1 MHIINTIK
9 FKDQSSKIEVRSEF
23 FRPRASRL
31 APRTRKFHL
40 FFIAF
45 WTLSALA
52 GCSQPKDLKE
62 AKKLVQEAQQYYQE
76 AVDSY
81 KALIKKGPSDRL
93 HFELGF
99 LYYSHGELE
108 KAAEEF
114 KNSQIPEAIKY
125 LAISYYRLAL
135 FTDALEI
142 FNKQK
147 FEDAEYL
154 FYKGLTCEKL
164 NLYDKALD
172 IYKKIST
179 SPYKAKAEGRVH
191 LIERQESLE
200 SIQRI
205 DPQVY
210 KILSRAPGAEA
221 YPQAGALVLFCDE
234 KIEVT
239 ADGKEVTSLH
249 YIIKILN
256 ERGKASFSETHI
268 DYDSTFEKVQL
279 EYARTIKPDGKVLEV
294 GSRHIR
300 DVSKYLNFP
309 LYSNVHVTIIS
320 FPEIAEGCAIEY
332 KLKIYNNRLI
342 NKKDL
347 VLAYT
352 TQSREPIL
360 EAHFHVSV
368 PKDNP
373 LHIKILNDRYN
384 DFGAALT
391 PEIKEEEGFLK
402 YLWQFKDIPQ
412 IIPESDM
419 PPAAEINPVILIS
432 TFDNWQEIFDWW
444 WELARDKI
452 EADGAIK
459 RKVKELIQDK
469 SSDEEKIRAIYNFCA
484 QKIRYV
490 AVEYGEAGYE
500 PHSSSDIFK
509 NKYGD
514 CKDKAMLLVTMLR
527 EAGVSAWP
535 VLIATKDYYNLNEDF
550 PSVLFNHCIAAVSL
564 QDKEYFVDPTAQT
577 CPFMDL
583 PVEDQARKFLL
594 FKEDGY
600 EIKETVLFPATHN
613 LVRQVISLKVNP
625 DETIA
630 AKKSIFTFGFY
641 DQGQRYWLLY
651 TQPELIQQVLKAKIQ
666 EVSIGATLDQY
677 TIENLD
683 DLNKPIVLKYDFWGP
698 EFFTVAGPLRLLP
711 QLGSVDT
718 SIVAREKR
726 RYPIDFGFLESS
738 ETVSVIEIPDNFT
751 IKYMPANVTEDSPW
765 LKIFVEYIRHDHKI
779 EVRQRTEAQK
789 GEVSQEEYAD
799 FKRFVED
806 VAKKTKQRIVLE
818 KKN

>member
-1 MHIINTIK
+1 MRIINTIK
-9 FKDQSSKIEVRSEF
+9 FRVHSSK
-23 FRPRASRL
+23 L
-31 APRTRKFHL
+31 YL
-40 FFIAF
+40 FVILLLGLGV
-45 WTLSALA
+45 LS

-62 AKKLVQEAQQYYQE
+62 VQGLAQQAQQYYQE
-76 AVDSY
+76 AVDAY

-93 HFELGF
+93 HFELGL
-99 LYYSHGELE
+99 LYYNHGELE
-108 KAAEEF
+108 KAVEEF
-114 KNSQIPEAIKY
+114 KNSKEPEAKKY
-125 LAISYYRLAL
+125 LAISYYRLAF

-142 FNKQK
+142 FNTYEIK
-147 FEDAEYL
+147 DDEYL

-164 NLYDKALD
+164 NLYEKALD
-172 IYKKIST
+172 IYSKINAN
-179 SPYKAKAEGRVH
+179 PYRAKAKERVQ

-200 SIQRI
+200 SIGRI
-205 DPQVY
+205 DPFVY
-210 KILSRAPGAEA
+210 KILSRAPSADA
-221 YPQAGALVLFCDE
+221 YPQAGALVLFSDE

-256 ERGKASFSETHI
+256 ERGKADFSETHI
-268 DYDSTFEKVQL
+268 NYDSTFEKVKL

-320 FPEIAEGCAIEY
+320 FPEVTEGCAIEY

-352 TQSREPIL
+352 LQSKEPIM
-360 EAHFHVSV
+360 EASFVMRI

-384 DFGAALT
+384 NFGAQMA
-391 PEIKEEEGFLK
+391 PEMKEEDGFLS
-402 YLWQFKDIPQ
+402 YRWRFNNIPQ
-412 IIPESDM
+412 IIPEADM
-419 PPAAEINPVILIS
+419 PPACEINPVILIS
-432 TFDNWQEIFDWW
+432 TFDNWQEIYEWW
-444 WELARDKI
+444 WELAQNKI
-452 EADGAIK
+452 EADQAVK

-469 SSDEEKIRAIYNFCA
+469 PSEEEKIRAIYNFCA

-514 CKDKAMLLVTMLR
+514 CKDQAILLVSMLR
-527 EAGVSAWP
+527 EVGLSAWP

-564 QDKEYFVDPTAQT
+564 QDKVYFLDPTAQT

-583 PVEDQARKFLL
+583 PVDDQGRRALL
-594 FKEDGY
+594 FKKDGY
-600 EIKETVLFPATHN
+600 EIRETVLFPATHN
-613 LVRQVISLKVNP
+613 LVRQVISLKVNS

-630 AKKSIFTFGFY
+630 AKKEILTFGFY
-641 DQGQRYWLLY
+641 DQGQRFWLLY
-651 TQPELIQQVLKAKIQ
+651 TQPEIVREVLKAKIQ
-666 EVSIGATLDQY
+666 DISIGATLNEY

-698 EFFTVAGPLRLLP
+698 EFFTIAGDLRLLP

-718 SIVAREKR
+718 SIVAKEKR

-738 ETVSVIEIPDNFT
+738 ETVNVIEIPDNLA
-751 IKYMPANVTEDSPW
+751 IKYIPDNVAEDSPW
-765 LKIFVEYIRHDHKI
+765 LKIFVEYVRQDKRI
-779 EVRQRTEAQK
+779 EVKQRTEAKK
-789 GEVSQEEYAD
+789 GEVAQEEYPA

-818 KKN
+818 KKK

>member
-1 MHIINTIK
+1 MI
-9 FKDQSSKIEVRSEF
+9 FGV
-23 FRPRASRL
+23 
-31 APRTRKFHL
+31 
-40 FFIAF
+40 
-45 WTLSALA
+45 LS

-62 AKKLVQEAQQYYQE
+62 VQGLAQQAQQYYQE
-76 AVDSY
+76 AVDAY
-81 KALIKKGPSDRL
+81 KALIKKGDSQDRL
-93 HFELGF
+93 HFELGH

-108 KAAEEF
+108 RAVEEF
-114 KNSQIPEAIKY
+114 KNSKEPEAKKY
-125 LAISYYRLAL
+125 LAISYYRLSL

-142 FNKQK
+142 FNKHEI
-147 FEDAEYL
+147 EDAEYL

-164 NLYDKALD
+164 NLYEKALD
-172 IYKKIST
+172 IYKKINVN
-179 SPYKAKAEGRVH
+179 PYRAKAKERIQT
-191 LIERQESLE
+191 IERQESLE
-200 SIQRI
+200 SIERI
-205 DPQVY
+205 DPSVY
-210 KILSRAPGAEA
+210 KILSRAPSADT
-221 YPQAGALVLFCDE
+221 YPQAGAMVLFSDE
-234 KIEVT
+234 KVEVT

-256 ERGKASFSETHI
+256 ERGKADFSETHI
-268 DYDSTFEKVQL
+268 DYDSTFEKVEL

-320 FPEIAEGCAIEY
+320 FPEVTEGCAIEY

-352 TQSREPIL
+352 LQSKEPIL
-360 EAHFHVSV
+360 EASFVMHI

-384 DFGAALT
+384 DFGSQMA
-391 PEIKEEEGFLK
+391 PEIKEEEGFLS
-402 YLWQFKDIPQ
+402 YRWQFKDIPQ
-412 IIPESDM
+412 IIPEADM
-419 PPAAEINPVILIS
+419 PPACEINPVILMS
-432 TFDNWQEIFDWW
+432 TFDNWQEIYEWW
-444 WELARDKI
+444 WELAQDKI
-452 EADGAIK
+452 KADRAIK
-459 RKVKELIQDK
+459 REVKELIQDK
-469 SSDEEKIRAIYNFCA
+469 PSDEEKIRAIYNFCA

-500 PHSSSDIFK
+500 PHASSDIFK

-514 CKDKAMLLVTMLR
+514 CKDQSILLVTMLR
-527 EAGVSAWP
+527 EAGFSAWP

-564 QDKEYFVDPTAQT
+564 QDKVYFLDPTAQT

-583 PVEDQARKFLL
+583 PVDDQGRKILL
-594 FKEDGY
+594 FKEDSY

-613 LVRQVISLKVNP
+613 LVRQVISLKVDS

-630 AKKSIFTFGFY
+630 AKKEIFTFGFY

-651 TQPELIQQVLKAKIQ
+651 TQPEIVQEVLKAKIQ
-666 EVSIGATLDQY
+666 NISIGAVLNQY

-698 EFFTVAGPLRLLP
+698 EFFTVAGNLRLLP

-718 SIVAREKR
+718 SIVAKEKR

-738 ETVSVIEIPDNFT
+738 ETVNVIEIPDNFA
-751 IKYMPANVTEDSPW
+751 IKYIPEEVTEDSPW
-765 LKIFVEYIRHDHKI
+765 LKIFVEYVRQDQRI
-779 EVRQRTEAQK
+779 EVRQRMEAK
-789 GEVSQEEYAD
+789 KDKVAQEEYLD

>member
-1 MHIINTIK
+1 M
-9 FKDQSSKIEVRSEF
+9 
-23 FRPRASRL
+23 
-31 APRTRKFHL
+31 
-40 FFIAF
+40 
-45 WTLSALA
+45 
-52 GCSQPKDLKE
+52 KE
-62 AKKLVQEAQQYYQE
+62 AEGLAQQAQQYYQE
-76 AVDSY
+76 AVEAY
-81 KALIKKGPSDRL
+81 KGLIKKGDPSGRL
-93 HFELGF
+93 HFEMGH

-108 KAAEEF
+108 KGVEEF
-114 KNSQIPEAIKY
+114 KNSQEPEAKKY
-125 LAISYYRLAL
+125 LAISYYRLSL

-142 FNKQK
+142 FNNYEA
-147 FEDAEYL
+147 EDAEYL

-164 NLYDKALD
+164 NLYEKALD
-172 IYKKIST
+172 IYKKINNH
-179 SPYKAKAEGRVH
+179 PYRAKAKERVH

-200 SIQRI
+200 SIQKV
-205 DPQVY
+205 DPGVY
-210 KILSRAPGAEA
+210 KILSRAPSADA
-221 YPQAGALVLFCDE
+221 YPQAGALVLFSDE

-256 ERGKASFSETHI
+256 ERGKADFSETHI
-268 DYDSTFEKVQL
+268 DYDSTFEKVEL

-320 FPEIAEGCAIEY
+320 FPEVTEGCAIEY

-352 TQSREPIL
+352 LQSKEPIL
-360 EAHFHVSV
+360 EASFLMRL

-384 DFGAALT
+384 DFGAQMT
-391 PEIKEEEGFLK
+391 PEIKEEEGFLS
-402 YLWQFKDIPQ
+402 YHWRFKDIPQ
-412 IIPESDM
+412 IIPEADM
-419 PPAAEINPVILIS
+419 PPACEINPAILMS
-432 TFDNWQEIFDWW
+432 TFDNWQEIYEWW
-444 WELARDKI
+444 WELAQDKI
-452 EADGAIK
+452 EADQAIK

-469 SSDEEKIRAIYNFCA
+469 PSDEEKIRAIYNFCA

-500 PHSSSDIFK
+500 PHAASDIFK

-514 CKDKAMLLVTMLR
+514 CKDQAILLVTMLR
-527 EAGVSAWP
+527 EVGLSAWP

-564 QDKEYFVDPTAQT
+564 KDKVYFLDPTAQT

-583 PVEDQARKFLL
+583 PVDDQGRKVLL
-594 FKEDGY
+594 FKKDGY
-600 EIKETVLFPATHN
+600 EIKETILFPATHN
-613 LVRQVISLKVNP
+613 LVRQVISLKVKA

-630 AKKSIFTFGFY
+630 AEKSILTFGFY

-651 TQPELIQQVLKAKIQ
+651 TQPELVQQVLKARIQ
-666 EVSIGATLDQY
+666 DISIGAVLNQY

-698 EFFTVAGPLRLLP
+698 EFFTVAGDLRLLP

-718 SIVAREKR
+718 SIVAKEKR
-726 RYPIDFGFLESS
+726 RYPIDFVFLESS
-738 ETVSVIEIPDNFT
+738 ETMNVIEIPDNFA
-751 IKYMPANVTEDSPW
+751 IKYIPDNVEEDSPW
-765 LKIFVEYIRHDHKI
+765 MKILVEYVRQDKRI
-779 EVRQRTEAQK
+779 EVKQRTEAKK
-789 GEVSQEEYAD
+789 GEVAQEEYLD

-818 KKN
+818 KKK